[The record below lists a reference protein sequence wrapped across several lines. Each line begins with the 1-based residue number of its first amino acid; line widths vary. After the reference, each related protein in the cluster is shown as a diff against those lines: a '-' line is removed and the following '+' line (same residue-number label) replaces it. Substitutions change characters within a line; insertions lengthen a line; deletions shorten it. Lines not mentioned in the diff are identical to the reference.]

1 MYKFTGFSEK
11 ANLALNNA
19 VNCAEDM
26 GHTYVGSEHILA
38 GLLKDPT
45 SVAGIVLQSR
55 RVTYH
60 GFYDKIRG
68 AVGVGVPTELT
79 VDDITPRC
87 RRIIENA
94 VSYASPEHGSLTGT
108 EHLLMAVLRDGKCL
122 GNRLLTQ
129 MGVTPADMC
138 SEIARNTAGAEPA
151 HGSVKTRDAAQ
162 PRKGAIPT
170 LAKYSRSLTDEAR
183 AGRIDPVSGRQQE
196 IERVIRILCR
206 RTKNNPCLIGEPG
219 VGKTAVVEGLAL
231 KIASGDAPE
240 QLKGADIRSLEL
252 TGMVAGAKYR
262 GDFEE
267 RIRSAVNEAVSAGN
281 VILFIDEI
289 HNLIGTGS
297 AEGAVDAANILKPV
311 LARGG
316 IKLIGATTVEEYR
329 KNIEKDS
336 ALERRFQ
343 TVTVNE
349 PTPEETLAILK
360 ELRPRYEAHHGVAIS
375 DAALESAVALS
386 VRYINDRFLPDKAI
400 DLMDEAAA
408 GVSLQKDRLPP
419 AIREIEDECANLNR
433 EKAAAV
439 NAQDFEKA
447 VQIRDKEKEINR
459 RLSEEKAK
467 WLETGG
473 AARRVECEDIARAV
487 SEWTRVPVESLTE
500 TEKTRLLTM
509 EKEIKKT
516 IIGQDEAVRRVTAAV
531 QRGRSGVKDP
541 LRPIGSFLFCGP
553 TGVGKTALAKELART
568 FFGSA
573 DALIRLDMSEFSE
586 KHTVSRLVGS
596 PPGYVGFEE
605 GGQLTEQIRRKPYSV
620 VLFDEIEK
628 AHPEIFNA
636 LLQIL
641 DEGVLTSA
649 QGRVADCRNCILIM
663 TSNTGD
669 RIVGGASAGMGFAAS
684 TDANGVNAVQT
695 AVENELKKRFRPE
708 FLNRVD
714 ETVVFYTLS
723 RESIRAIAAKLL
735 EEIRLRLA
743 GMGICAAFEDSAA
756 DWFAEHGYNAAYGA
770 RQLKR
775 LIVTRAEDP
784 VARAIISGELRP
796 GGEVRFTVEN
806 GDLVQKILAPAP
818 VETAGTEKRARSDG
832 T

>member
-55 RVTYH
+55 RVTYN

-94 VSYASPEHGSLTGT
+94 VSYAGPADGNLTGT

-138 SEIARNTAGAEPA
+138 SEIAKNTAVSEPPA
-151 HGSVKTRDAAQ
+151 LHGGVRPREAPAA
-162 PRKGAIPT
+162 RKNGIPT

-183 AGRIDPVSGRQQE
+183 AGRIDPVAGRQQE

-231 KIASGDAPE
+231 KIASGDVPDLL
-240 QLKGADIRSLEL
+240 QNTDIRSLEL

-267 RIRSAVNEAVSAGN
+267 RIRSAVNETAAAGN
-281 VILFIDEI
+281 IILFIDEI

-316 IKLIGATTVEEYR
+316 LKLIGATTIEEYR
-329 KNIEKDS
+329 KNIEKDP

-349 PTPEETLAILK
+349 PTREETLAILK
-360 ELRPRYEAHHGVAIS
+360 ELRPRYEAHHGVTIT
-375 DAALESAVALS
+375 DAALEAAVTLSA
-386 VRYINDRFLPDKAI
+386 RYITDRFLPDKAI

-408 GVSLQKDRLPP
+408 GVHLQKDHFPP
-419 AIREIEDECANLNR
+419 EIRAMEDNCALLNR
-433 EKAAAV
+433 EKAKAV

-447 VQIRDKEKEINR
+447 VEIRDREKEANR
-459 RLSEEKAK
+459 LLAAEKAR
-467 WLETGG
+467 WLEQGG
-473 AARRVECEDIARAV
+473 AARRVESEDIAKAV

-500 TEKTRLLTM
+500 SEKTRLLTM
-509 EKEIKKT
+509 EDEIKKT
-516 IIGQDEAVRRVTAAV
+516 IIGQDEAVHKVVAAV

-541 LRPIGSFLFCGP
+541 LRPVGSFLFCGP

-573 DALIRLDMSEFSE
+573 DALIRLDMAEFSE
-586 KHTVSRLVGS
+586 KHTASRLVGS

-605 GGQLTEQIRRKPYSV
+605 GGQLTEQIRRKPYCV
-620 VLFDEIEK
+620 ILFDEIEK
-628 AHPEIFNA
+628 AHPEIFNS

-649 QGRVADCRNCILIM
+649 QGKTADCRNCILIM

-669 RIVGGASAGMGFAAS
+669 RIAGGAAGLGFSGAAAK
-684 TDANGVNAVQT
+684 DGANAVRT
-695 AVENELKKRFRPE
+695 AVENELKKIFRPE

-714 ETVVFYTLS
+714 ETVVFHRLS
-723 RESIRAIAAKLL
+723 RDSIRAIAANLL

-743 GMGICAAFEDSAA
+743 GIKINAVFTESAA
-756 DWFAEHGYNAAYGA
+756 DWFAENGYDGHYGA
-770 RQLKR
+770 RYLKR
-775 LIVTRAEDP
+775 LIVTKVEDP
-784 VARAIISGELRP
+784 VAHAIISGELKD
-796 GGEVRFTVEN
+796 GDTVTFTVSD
-806 GDLVQKILAPAP
+806 GALQYAVAPSQASAEP
-818 VETAGTEKRARSDG
+818 TRSDSVF
-832 T
+832 

>member
-55 RVTYH
+55 RVTYN

-68 AVGVGVPTELT
+68 SVGIGVPTELT

-87 RRIIENA
+87 RKIIETA
-94 VSYASPEHGSLTGT
+94 VSYAGPATGSLTGT

-129 MGVTPADMC
+129 MGVVPADMC
-138 SEIARNTAGAEPA
+138 SEIAKNTAGAELA
-151 HGSVKTRDAAQ
+151 ALHGTVRARETSAS
-162 PRKGAIPT
+162 RKHGLPT

-183 AGRIDPVSGRQQE
+183 AGRIDPVSGRQKE
-196 IERVIRILCR
+196 IDRVIRILCR

-231 KIASGDAPE
+231 KIAAGDVPE
-240 QLKGADIRSLEL
+240 PLKDADIRSLEL

-267 RIRSAVNEAVSAGN
+267 RIRSAVNEATSAGN

-349 PTPEETLAILK
+349 PSREQTLAILK
-360 ELRPRYEAHHGVAIS
+360 ELRPRYEAHHGVTIT
-375 DAALESAVALS
+375 DEALEAAVSLS
-386 VRYINDRFLPDKAI
+386 VRYITDRFLPDKAI
-400 DLMDEAAA
+400 DLIDEAAA
-408 GVSLQKDRLPP
+408 GVSLEKDSFPP
-419 AIREIEDECANLNR
+419 EIRTLENDCARLNR
-433 EKAAAV
+433 EKAEAV
-439 NAQDFEKA
+439 NAQEFEKA
-447 VQIRDKEKEINR
+447 VEIRDREKEANR
-459 RLSEEKAK
+459 RLAAEKAK
-467 WLETGG
+467 WLENGG
-473 AARRVECEDIARAV
+473 AALSVESGDIAKAV
-487 SEWTRVPVESLTE
+487 SEWTRVPVENLTE
-500 TEKTRLLTM
+500 SEKNRLLTM
-509 EKEIKKT
+509 ESEIKKT
-516 IIGQDEAVRRVTAAV
+516 IIGQDEAVHRVVAAV

-573 DALIRLDMSEFSE
+573 DALIRLDMAEFAE

-605 GGQLTEQIRRKPYSV
+605 GGQLTEQIRRKPYCV
-620 VLFDEIEK
+620 ILFDEIEK
-628 AHPEIFNA
+628 AHPEIFNS

-649 QGRVADCRNCILIM
+649 QGRTADCRNCILIM

-669 RIVGGASAGMGFAAS
+669 RIVGGAAAGLGFSGGESKDAA
-684 TDANGVNAVQT
+684 ARIRT

-708 FLNRVD
+708 FLNRID
-714 ETVVFYTLS
+714 ETVIFHTLS
-723 RESIRAIAAKLL
+723 RESIRVIAANLL

-743 GMGICAAFEDSAA
+743 GMGITAIFDESAV
-756 DWFAEHGYNAAYGA
+756 DWFAENGYDAAYGA
-770 RQLKR
+770 RHLKR

-784 VARAIISGELRP
+784 VAHAIIAGELP
-796 GGEVRFTVEN
+796 TGGTATFSAKN
-806 GDLVQKILAPAP
+806 GALDFHF
-818 VETAGTEKRARSDG
+818 S
-832 T
+832 

>member
-55 RVTYH
+55 RVTYNSY
-60 GFYDKIRG
+60 YDKIRG

-79 VDDITPRC
+79 VEDITPRC

-94 VSYASPEHGSLTGT
+94 SGYAGPSGGGVTGT

-129 MGVTPADMC
+129 MGVTPADLC
-138 SEIARNTAGAEPA
+138 AEITKNTGAEPA
-151 HGSVKTRDAAQ
+151 AHGARAREAAA
-162 PRKGAIPT
+162 PRKSGSPT
-170 LAKYSRSLTDEAR
+170 LAKYSRSLTEEAR
-183 AGRIDPVSGRQQE
+183 AGRIDPVAGRQKE
-196 IERVIRILCR
+196 IDRVIRILCR

-231 KIASGDAPE
+231 KIASGEVPDL
-240 QLKGADIRSLEL
+240 LKNADLRSLEL

-267 RIRSAVNEAVSAGN
+267 RIRSAVNEAAAAGN
-281 VILFIDEI
+281 VILFIDEL
-289 HNLIGTGS
+289 HNLIGAGS
-297 AEGAVDAANILKPV
+297 AEGAVDAANTLKPM

-316 IKLIGATTVEEYR
+316 VKLIGATTIEEYR
-329 KNIEKDS
+329 RNIEKDS

-343 TVTVNE
+343 TVTVDE
-349 PTPEETLAILK
+349 PTREETLTILR
-360 ELRPRYEAHHGVAIS
+360 ELRPRYEAHHGVTITEE
-375 DAALESAVALS
+375 ALEAAVSLS
-386 VRYINDRFLPDKAI
+386 VRYITDRFLPDKAI
-400 DLMDEAAA
+400 DLVDEAAA
-408 GVSLQKDRLPP
+408 GVHLQRDRFPP
-419 AIREIEDECANLNR
+419 EIRELENDCARLNR
-433 EKAAAV
+433 EKAEAV
-439 NAQDFEKA
+439 NAQDYEKA
-447 VQIRDKEKEINR
+447 VEIRDREKEANR
-459 RLSEEKAK
+459 RLSAEKAR

-473 AARRVECEDIARAV
+473 AALTVEAADVAGVV
-487 SEWTRVPVESLTE
+487 SEWTRVPVQNLTE
-500 TEKTRLLTM
+500 PEKARLLTL
-509 EKEIKKT
+509 EDEIKRT
-516 IIGQDEAVRRVTAAV
+516 IIGQDEAVARVAAALR
-531 QRGRSGVKDP
+531 RGRSGVKDP

-573 DALIRLDMSEFSE
+573 DALIRLDMAEFAE

-620 VLFDEIEK
+620 ILFDEIEK
-628 AHPEIFNA
+628 AHPEVFHS

-669 RIVGGASAGMGFAAS
+669 RIVGGAAAGMGFSGATEKDAAS
-684 TDANGVNAVQT
+684 ATRS
-695 AVENELKKRFRPE
+695 AVEEELKKLFRPE
-708 FLNRVD
+708 FLNRID
-714 ETVVFYTLS
+714 ETVIFHTLS
-723 RESIRAIAAKLL
+723 RESIRAIAAKQL

-743 GMGICAAFEDSAA
+743 GMNIRAVFADSAA
-756 DWFAEHGYNAAYGA
+756 DWFAARGYSAAYGA
-770 RQLKR
+770 RHLKR
-775 LIVTRAEDP
+775 LIVTNAEDP
-784 VARAIISGELRP
+784 IAKAILSGELP
-796 GGEVRFTVEN
+796 NGGAVTCAAEQGELRLSFSQKS
-806 GDLVQKILAPAP
+806 GD
-818 VETAGTEKRARSDG
+818 
-832 T
+832 

>member
-55 RVTYH
+55 RVTYN

-68 AVGVGVPTELT
+68 SVGIGVPTELT

-94 VSYASPEHGSLTGT
+94 VSFSGPADGGVTGT

-129 MGVTPADMC
+129 MGVVPADMC
-138 SEIARNTAGAEPA
+138 QEIAKNTGADPA
-151 HGSVKTRDAAQ
+151 ALQGT
-162 PRKGAIPT
+162 PRPAEARQNRKST
-170 LAKYSRSLTDEAR
+170 LTTLSKYSRSLTDEAR
-183 AGRIDPVSGRQQE
+183 AGRIDPVAGRQKE
-196 IERVIRILCR
+196 IDRVIRILCR

-231 KIASGDAPE
+231 KIASGEVPDL
-240 QLKGADIRSLEL
+240 LKNADIRSLEL

-267 RIRSAVNEAVSAGN
+267 RIRGAVNEAVNAGN
-281 VILFIDEI
+281 IILFIDEI

-316 IKLIGATTVEEYR
+316 LKLIGATTVEEYR

-349 PTPEETLAILK
+349 PTKEETLAILK
-360 ELRPRYEAHHGVAIS
+360 ELRSRYEAHHGVTIT
-375 DAALESAVALS
+375 DEALKASIELS
-386 VRYINDRFLPDKAI
+386 VRYISDRFLPDKAI
-400 DLMDEAAA
+400 DLVDEAAA
-408 GVSLQKDRLPP
+408 GVSLQKDDYPP
-419 AIREIEDECANLNR
+419 EVQALEADCAALS
-433 EKAAAV
+433 KAKAEAV

-447 VQIRDKEKEINR
+447 VEIRDREKETQKK
-459 RLSEEKAK
+459 LAEQKAA

-473 AARRVECEDIARAV
+473 AALRVESADIARAV
-487 SEWTRVPVESLTE
+487 SEWTRVPVENLTAS
-500 TEKTRLLTM
+500 EKSRLVTL
-509 EKEIKKT
+509 EEDIKKT
-516 IIGQDEAVRRVTAAV
+516 IIGQDEAVHKVVAAV

-573 DALIRLDMSEFSE
+573 DALIRLDMAEFSE
-586 KHTVSRLVGS
+586 KHTVSRLMGS

-620 VLFDEIEK
+620 ILFDEIEK

-641 DEGVLTSA
+641 DEGVLTSS
-649 QGRVADCRNCILIM
+649 QGRTADCRNCILIM

-669 RIVGGASAGMGFAAS
+669 RIVSGAAGGMGFGMGAE
-684 TDANGVNAVQT
+684 TGENAVRS
-695 AVENELKKRFRPE
+695 AVENELKKLFRPE

-714 ETVVFYTLS
+714 ETVIFQKLS
-723 RESIRAIAAKLL
+723 KESIRAIARNLL
-735 EEIRLRLA
+735 EEIRLRMA
-743 GMGICAAFEDSAA
+743 GMEIDAFFDDGAA
-756 DWFAEHGYNAAYGA
+756 DWFADHGCDAAYGA
-770 RQLKR
+770 RYLKR
-775 LIVTRAEDP
+775 LIVSRAEDP
-784 VARAIISGELRP
+784 IAHAIISDALHAGDT
-796 GGEVRFTVEN
+796 VRFTAKDGEPEMEIIRKQTN
-806 GDLVQKILAPAP
+806 
-818 VETAGTEKRARSDG
+818 ETIPTER
-832 T
+832 

>member
-55 RVTYH
+55 RVTYNN
-60 GFYDKIRG
+60 FYDKIRG
-68 AVGVGVPTELT
+68 AIGIGVPTELT
-79 VDDITPRC
+79 VEDITPRC
-87 RRIIENA
+87 RRIIESA
-94 VSYASPEHGSLTGT
+94 SGYAAPGGGGVTGT

-129 MGVTPADMC
+129 MGVTPADLC
-138 SEIARNTAGAEPA
+138 SEITKNTLGQEPA
-151 HGSVKTRDAAQ
+151 AAHGVRARETAS
-162 PRKGAIPT
+162 PRKGGIPT
-170 LAKYSRSLTDEAR
+170 LVKYSRSLTDEAR
-183 AGRIDPVSGRQQE
+183 AGRIDPVAGRQKE

-231 KIASGDAPE
+231 KIASGEAPE
-240 QLKGADIRSLEL
+240 QLKDADIRSLEL

-267 RIRSAVNEAVSAGN
+267 RIRSAVNEAAAAGN

-289 HNLIGTGS
+289 HNLIGAGS
-297 AEGAVDAANILKPV
+297 AEGAVDAANILKPM

-316 IKLIGATTVEEYR
+316 VKLIGATTVEEYR

-343 TVTVNE
+343 TVTVEE
-349 PTPEETLAILK
+349 PTKEETLNILR
-360 ELRPRYEAHHGVAIS
+360 ELRPRYEAHHGVSIT
-375 DAALESAVALS
+375 DGALEAAVALS
-386 VRYINDRFLPDKAI
+386 VRYITDRFLPDKAI
-400 DLMDEAAA
+400 DLVDEAAA
-408 GVSLQKDRLPP
+408 GVNLQRDRFPP
-419 AIREIEDECANLNR
+419 EIREMENDCARLNR
-433 EKAAAV
+433 EKAEAV

-447 VQIRDKEKEINR
+447 VEIRDREKEANR
-459 RLSEEKAK
+459 LLAAQKAQ
-467 WLETGG
+467 WLENGG
-473 AARRVECEDIARAV
+473 AARTVEADDIAVVV
-487 SEWTRVPVESLTE
+487 SEWTRVPVKNLTE
-500 TEKTRLLTM
+500 SEKARLLTM
-509 EKEIKKT
+509 EEEIKKT
-516 IIGQDEAVRRVTAAV
+516 IIGQDEAVRRVVAAL

-573 DALIRLDMSEFSE
+573 DALIRLDMAEFAE
-586 KHTVSRLVGS
+586 KHAVSRLVGS

-620 VLFDEIEK
+620 ILFDEIEK
-628 AHPEIFNA
+628 AHPEIFHS

-649 QGRVADCRNCILIM
+649 QGRAADCRNCILIM

-669 RIVGGASAGMGFAAS
+669 RIVGGASAGMGFSGGEKKDGETAMR
-684 TDANGVNAVQT
+684 DAVD
-695 AVENELKKRFRPE
+695 NELKKLFRPE
-708 FLNRVD
+708 FLNRID
-714 ETVVFYTLS
+714 ETVIFHTLS
-723 RESIRAIAAKLL
+723 RESIRAIAANLL

-743 GMGICAAFEDSAA
+743 GMGIQAVFTDSAA
-756 DWFAEHGYNAAYGA
+756 DWFAEHGYSAAYGA
-770 RQLKR
+770 RHLKR
-775 LIVTRAEDP
+775 LIVARAEDP
-784 VARAIISGELRP
+784 VAKAIIAGELQS
-796 GGEVRFTVEN
+796 GGTVTFAAEN
-806 GDLVQKILAPAP
+806 GELKLSFSKK
-818 VETAGTEKRARSDG
+818 TG
-832 T
+832 